1 MAVIY
6 RNLIIGPKHP
16 LGFTARKLNGTVSAV
31 ALLDLAGF
39 DKRLCL
45 TKGHA
50 VRTHTFAS
58 KIKSLSHIWQFHAP
72 AMVFAGRRAAVEGR
86 SAFITDQPVHVSLPA
101 LDKKACAMSNDHASI
116 AEALPTR
123 TSRTGYDLSVAI
135 QQSCAI
141 TLPMRAWWNW

>member
-16 LGFTARKLNGTVSAV
+16 LRFAARKLNSAV
-31 ALLDLAGF
+31 PAVTLLDLAGF
-39 DKRLCL
+39 DKCLGL

-58 KIKSLSHIWQFHAP
+58 KIKALSHIWQFHAP
-72 AMVFAGRRAAVEGR
+72 AMVLAGRRAAVEGC
-86 SAFITDQPVHVSLPA
+86 SAFITDQLVHVSLRA
-101 LDKKACAMSNDHASI
+101 LDTEACAMSNDHASI
-116 AEALPTR
+116 AESLSIR
-123 TSRTGYDLSVAI
+123 TGRTGYNLSVAI
-135 QQSCAI
+135 RQGCAI

>member
-50 VRTHTFAS
+50 VRTHTFTS
-58 KIKSLSHIWQFHAP
+58 KIKALSHIWQFHAP
-72 AMVFAGRRAAVEGR
+72 AMVLAGRRAAVEGC
-86 SAFITDQPVHVSLPA
+86 SAFITDQLVHVSLRA
-101 LDKKACAMSNDHASI
+101 LDTEACAMSNDHASI
-116 AEALPTR
+116 AESLSIR
-123 TSRTGYDLSVAI
+123 TGRTGYNLSVAI
-135 QQSCAI
+135 RQGCAI
-141 TLPMRAWWNW
+141 TLQMRAWWNW

>member
-58 KIKSLSHIWQFHAP
+58 KIKAFTKVGKLHAP
-72 AMVFAGRRAAVEGR
+72 AVILAGWCPAIEFRAAFVTCQLLHDTSPSLTGR
-86 SAFITDQPVHVSLPA
+86 IV
-101 LDKKACAMSNDHASI
+101 
-116 AEALPTR
+116 R
-123 TSRTGYDLSVAI
+123 
-135 QQSCAI
+135 
-141 TLPMRAWWNW
+141 